1 VDSGRRTASA
11 LVSGRWRATAVEDC
25 VDVQK
30 RGQSKKKMQREVN
43 YPTTA
48 ATYNS

>member
-1 VDSGRRTASA
+1 MDNGRRTASA

-25 VDVQK
+25 VNAEE
-30 RGQSKKKMQREVN
+30 RPIKKKMQREVN